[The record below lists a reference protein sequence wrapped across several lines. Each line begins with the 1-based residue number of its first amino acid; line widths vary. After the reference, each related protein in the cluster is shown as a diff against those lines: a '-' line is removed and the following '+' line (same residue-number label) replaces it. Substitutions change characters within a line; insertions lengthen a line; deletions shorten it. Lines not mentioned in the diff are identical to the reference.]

1 MSALF
6 VHQSLI
12 LSQKIDS
19 RDGLFWCRKGLPCEC
34 DEMNFYLK
42 RPPFAPDFGQFA
54 TKHTAFW
61 CKMHYV
67 LVQNTVRFGAKCNAF
82 CR

>member
-42 RPPFAPDFGQFA
+42 RPLFVPRFGRFAA
-54 TKHTAFW
+54 KCTAFW
-61 CKMHYV
+61 CKIQCA
-67 LVQNTVRFGAKCNAF
+67 LVQNTLRFWC
-82 CR
+82 